1 MPADSPR
8 RHMPSKEQETDWAQG
23 RRKTAFRHLLFNIL
37 NHFGHHS

>member
-23 RRKTAFRHLLFNIL
+23 RCNTALRHLSFNIL
-37 NHFGHHS
+37 NHFGRDS